1 MKSIPP
7 CRPTRRGEGGG
18 LAVSPRAQA
27 GESTE
32 TEVQVEADAETG
44 IEEAFARVWNVL
56 VWNDPI
62 NTMTYVTFVFQKV
75 LKMDRATAER
85 HMLEVHHKGKSIVA
99 GENREKAEFF
109 VHQLQ
114 SFGLKATM
122 ERA

>member
-7 CRPTRRGEGGG
+7 CRPIRRRGEGRFI
-18 LAVSPRAQA
+18 AVLSRAQA
-27 GESTE
+27 EESTE
-32 TEVQVEADAETG
+32 TDVQVESKV
-44 IEEAFARVWNVL
+44 EEAFARVWNVL

-62 NTMTYVTFVFQKV
+62 NTMSYVTFVFQKV
-75 LKMDRATAER
+75 LKMDKATAER
-85 HMLEVHHKGKSIVA
+85 HMLEVHQKGKSIVA

-114 SFGLKATM
+114 AFGLQATM

>member
-1 MKSIPP
+1 MRSIPP
-7 CRPTRRGEGGG
+7 CRPTEELGQGGRIVAA
-18 LAVSPRAQA
+18 LPAPWA

-32 TEVQVEADAETG
+32 AETVVE
-44 IEEAFARVWNVL
+44 IESKVEEAFARAWNVL

-62 NTMTYVTFVFQKV
+62 NTMSFVTFVFQKV
-75 LKMDRATAER
+75 LKMDRPTAER
-85 HMLEVHHKGKSIVA
+85 HMLEVHQKGKSIVA
-99 GENREKAEFF
+99 AENREKAEFL

>member
-7 CRPTRRGEGGG
+7 CRPTRRRGEGGAI
-18 LAVSPRAQA
+18 AVSIPCRAQA

-32 TEVQVEADAETG
+32 TEVRVESKV
-44 IEEAFARVWNVL
+44 EEAFARAWNVL

-62 NTMTYVTFVFQKV
+62 NTMSYVTFVFQKV

-85 HMLEVHHKGKSIVA
+85 HMLEVHQKGKSIVA

-114 SFGLKATM
+114 SFGLQATM